1 MQDSSKTKTKYAWEK
16 VDALENHFHNPI
28 VESYLRGDNFPNHLV
43 NTSSTKD
50 AIDEVA
56 GHEDYPVEWRN
67 QLADVILKQYA
78 SSNKT
83 LDTNSLVF
91 QNIQNLRK
99 STTVTVCTGQQIHI
113 FLGPLFVIYKIM
125 SCLAHA
131 KEIKKAHPDFEVV
144 PIFWMATEDHD
155 FEEISSVKL
164 YNQTYT
170 WDNNKGG
177 AVGRLDPKSLL
188 PLVEEISQRIDD
200 TPENSKFMQI
210 CRTAYSENST
220 FSLAT
225 RSIIHEMF
233 GHTGLVILDPDDA
246 ILKQKFRKDIETDIL
261 HNACEDHLKEGISQ
275 MKKVGF
281 KAPINTRP
289 INHFHLSDGQRL
301 RVETKD
307 REDYSLVNGNSRY
320 TRNEISQLIEDSPER
335 FSPNALLRPLY
346 QQRILPN
353 IAYIAG
359 GSEFIYW
366 LELKHLFKESRAF
379 FPKLFI
385 RKSVFFVGSSMNKKL
400 KDVGLNVDDLFTS
413 EKAYVK
419 RVVDIARSSDEGLS
433 DVAAEL
439 KILFEDLSN
448 LEENNPKFK
457 LNNQFRK
464 AKRVVLNEL
473 ENAINSWQNDTVESD
488 KSLSS
493 LVKIKSKIYDPNFVQ
508 ERNEFIINRL
518 LDCHEAA
525 TESHF
530 DTISYFDPKYII
542 VGSPH

>member
-1 MQDSSKTKTKYAWEK
+1 
-16 VDALENHFHNPI
+16 LENHFHNPI
-28 VESYLRGDNFPNHLV
+28 VESYLRGENFPNQLV
-43 NTSSTKD
+43 NSASTKE
-50 AIDEVA
+50 AIDEVVR
-56 GHEDYPVEWRN
+56 HEDYPLEWRHK
-67 QLADVILKQYA
+67 LADVILKQYA
-78 SSNKT
+78 ASNKA

-91 QNIQNLRK
+91 QNIQSLRK

-144 PIFWMATEDHD
+144 PIFWIATEDHD

-170 WDNNKGG
+170 WDNNTGG

-200 TPENSKFMQI
+200 TPENRDFMRI
-210 CRTAYSENST
+210 CRTAYSENPT

-233 GHTGLVILDPDDA
+233 GHTGLVIVDPDDQ
-246 ILKQKFRKDIETDIL
+246 ILKQKFRKDVEADVLNHTF
-261 HNACEDHLKEGISQ
+261 EGYLKQGISQ
-275 MKKVGF
+275 MKEAGI

-301 RVETKD
+301 RLETKD
-307 REDYSLVNGNSRY
+307 RENYSLVNGNSQY
-320 TRNEISQLIEDSPER
+320 TRNEISQLIENSPEQ

-366 LELKHLFKESRAF
+366 LELKDLFEGSNAF

-385 RKSVFFVGSSMNKKL
+385 RKSVFFVGSSVNKKL
-400 KDVGLNVDDLFTS
+400 KDAGLNTSDLFTS
-413 EKAYVK
+413 ETAYEK
-419 RVVDIARSSDEGLS
+419 RLAGIAKSSNVDFS
-433 DVAAEL
+433 DVAERL
-439 KILFEDLSN
+439 KRLFEDLSN
-448 LEENNPKFK
+448 LGENNPKFK
-457 LNNQFRK
+457 LNNQFSK
-464 AKRVVLNEL
+464 AQRIVLKEL
-473 ENAINSWQNDTVESD
+473 EIAINSWQHDTVESN
-488 KSLSS
+488 KTLTN
-493 LVKIKSKIYDPNFVQ
+493 LVKVKAKIYGANFIQ
-508 ERNEFIINRL
+508 ERKDFIINRL
-518 LDCHEAA
+518 LDCHEIAS
-525 TESHF
+525 TSHF
-530 DTISYFDPKYII
+530 ETISYFDPKYILI
-542 VGSPH
+542 GSPH